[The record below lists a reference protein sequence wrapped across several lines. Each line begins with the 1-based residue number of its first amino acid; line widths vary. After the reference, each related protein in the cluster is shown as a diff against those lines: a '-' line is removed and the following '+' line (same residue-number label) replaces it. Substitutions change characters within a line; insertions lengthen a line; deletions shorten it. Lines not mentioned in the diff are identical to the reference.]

1 MDSSIL
7 NKDKLWNKIKKY
19 MYYVII
25 FLFILIILIFYN
37 IIISHNIL
45 MNQKNI
51 NLLKAS
57 SSLQSALQ

>member
-19 MYYVII
+19 MYYTII
-25 FLFILIILIFYN
+25 FLSILIILIFYN

-45 MNQKNI
+45 INQKKI
-51 NLLKAS
+51 NLFKAS

>member
-25 FLFILIILIFYN
+25 FLSILIILIFYN

>member
-19 MYYVII
+19 MYYTI
-25 FLFILIILIFYN
+25 FFLSILIILIFYN

-45 MNQKNI
+45 INQKKI
-51 NLLKAS
+51 NLFKAS